1 MSNTHPEHD
10 RPTGDGLTMAAL
22 LRLAADGELTPEE
35 RRIVDAHLRE
45 HPEDRARVA
54 FEQSLRQRVATLMSR
69 DVPDAAPLRE
79 SIVAAMRQ
87 ESEAPAAP
95 APATRSDDGANEVI
109 RRTDRSFWRRSLAPI
124 AVAAGVLLAA
134 SATIIVRQAVMQT
147 AAPTWLDRA
156 QGAEVARFV
165 EDEHLRCAALDDQT
179 NTKFTAHTL
188 PEAQQLIADRLGG
201 SSMPLDLSSM
211 GLTLTGAG
219 GCTVPSGGE
228 SVHLL
233 YRPQSPEAQPVS
245 LFVQV
250 DTTDFQ
256 GEDDECLCLNDYA
269 EDHEVLLWRRDGLIF
284 YLVCPRG
291 SEADRVLN
299 ELDAP
304 LTRTFL

>member
-1 MSNTHPEHD
+1 
-10 RPTGDGLTMAAL
+10 MAAL

-35 RRIVDAHLRE
+35 RRRVDAHLSQ

-54 FEQSLRQRVATLMSR
+54 FEQSLRDRVATLMSR

-87 ESEAPAAP
+87 ESETPAAP
-95 APATRSDDGANEVI
+95 VQAARSDDDATRVI
-109 RRTDRSFWRRSLAPI
+109 RRTDRSFWRRSLTPI
-124 AVAAGVLLAA
+124 AIAAGILLAA
-134 SATIIVRQAVMQT
+134 TATIIVRQAMVQT

-179 NTKFTAHTL
+179 NTKFTAHTMT
-188 PEAQQLIADRLGG
+188 EAQQLIADRLGG

-211 GLTLTGAG
+211 GMTLAGAG
-219 GCTVPSGGE
+219 GCTVPGGGE
-228 SVHLL
+228 SVHIL
-233 YRPQSPEAQPVS
+233 YRPQSPDARPVS

-269 EDHEVLLWRRDGLIF
+269 DDHEVLLWRRDGLIF

-291 SEADRVLN
+291 EAADRVLN
-299 ELDAP
+299 TLGAP
-304 LTRTFL
+304 LTRSFL